1 MAKDVLQNTAQR
13 MSVKPLNK
21 LTLHWQAVDGQAKR
35 IRRHLRPLFVALEFA
50 STDPDSQ
57 WLAALTG
64 PKACLPSSSACH
76 NDHSLNARQPHSQT
90 LAALPADLDA
100 AGEPTGLHADRYE
113 FWLYHQVKNVS
124 NLVSSISMTVCNIGI
139 SPMSW
144 CPWKSTLRSW
154 HRWIS
159 HSCANRL
166 KHSLMPWPPS

>member
-1 MAKDVLQNTAQR
+1 

-64 PKACLPSSSACH
+64 PKSVFAKQQRLSQRPLAECPAATLPKR
-76 NDHSLNARQPHSQT
+76 LRPYLLT
-90 LAALPADLDA
+90 FDA

-113 FWLYHQVKNVS
+113 FWLYHQVKKTFP
-124 NLVSSISMTVCNIGI
+124 I
-139 SPMSW
+139 W
-144 CPWKSTLRSW
+144 
-154 HRWIS
+154 
-159 HSCANRL
+159 
-166 KHSLMPWPPS
+166 